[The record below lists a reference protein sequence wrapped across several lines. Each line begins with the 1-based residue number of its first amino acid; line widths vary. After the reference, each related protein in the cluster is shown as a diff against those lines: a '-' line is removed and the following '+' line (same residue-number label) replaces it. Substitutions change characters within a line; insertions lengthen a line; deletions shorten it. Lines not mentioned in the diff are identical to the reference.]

1 MIELIRTLW
10 VNPTLE
16 TRIETPKDPGD
27 LDIFYATSIAEAC
40 AILGQ
45 EDYDVILVDL
55 SVTPEPLVVMA
66 DLLAAA
72 TMPVIALGMED
83 QAEVGLAAVRN
94 GAADWLSEPE
104 GATVARSLL
113 LANIRDE
120 NEARLRR
127 QETDAG
133 QALEEAWV
141 RTGETRLH
149 SVMRGSME
157 MDDLCN
163 NIVSFLCDYTDLSEG
178 RFYTIEGAGRARLV
192 ACVGPLPADIS
203 LDLFS
208 LGDSRLGNAA
218 RKRHCMM
225 FGEPTPDGEDEQ
237 HYYLIAPCVADDEE
251 LVGVIELGSS
261 MQLRIQ
267 DRRLLE
273 EIAEPVA
280 LTVRA
285 ARTHFEKQ
293 ELLTATQKLAHEM
306 QVQQMELKF
315 AFTELEDENRSLE
328 AANERLRLKVESLS
342 QVSADKAVLDGYGQL
357 FGVGD
362 DAVYHAAVIILSA
375 LHESMTPSSDA
386 AKLRLVSEVVR
397 KLPALTEALANEF
410 SAIEVEPV
418 MLCEHL
424 KESYQSNA
432 ESRNLTFDFKL
443 SQNVP
448 ATIHTDSELL
458 HEILG
463 TLIRE
468 ALEATDSGAVTVVV
482 ELAAPD
488 ERPAGIDGEMIV
500 FAIEDN
506 RTSHPTESQ
515 LSLELLVAAHRAQAI
530 GGWIDRDLSSEEG
543 ETFTLYLPTYAEE
556 SLAHIAELPASDDR
570 DKLNANDASVLIWTT
585 DETLSTQFYSK
596 CSEAGYR
603 AVVTANFDDLDVF
616 PVPPQ
621 FMLVDAEDPHEVPVV
636 IEALRREPMLRA
648 VPLGS
653 FGIPTLELEARRHG
667 AHLFLRLPL
676 QNDEI
681 DAAFNQLAASAAT
694 NFARVLIAERG
705 RLLINRLTPCAD
717 MLGLELDAVSSFAE
731 VSEMLAESRYT
742 AMVMHGD
749 LGKNNWI
756 EVRRILADEDPYLP
770 VVVYSGPW
778 IEADESK
785 RLDAFAKSA
794 VVRQAQTPSE
804 LLDELMLF
812 LPVSP
817 VPASD
822 DLSFL
827 QGRTILLADDDM
839 RNCFPISRA
848 LEGAGATVVMAE
860 SVEKALEV
868 VAGLERLDLALIDSI
883 MPGLNG
889 MRTIESLRAD
899 KRYAELPIVAMIAHN
914 APEERTRTLDSGA
927 SDYLIKPLET
937 EKVVAMLRIWL
948 TPVD

>member
-342 QVSADKAVLDGYGQL
+342 QVSADKACARRLMGKL

-375 LHESMTPSSDA
+375 LHESMTPSERCRQAPTGFGGS
-386 AKLRLVSEVVR
+386 AKASSAQRRRSRTSFRPLRLSR
-397 KLPALTEALANEF
+397 SCF
-410 SAIEVEPV
+410 
-418 MLCEHL
+418 CEHL

-432 ESRNLTFDFKL
+432 E
-443 SQNVP
+443 VP
-448 ATIHTDSELL
+448 ATLRSTSNS
-458 HEILG
+458 
-463 TLIRE
+463 R
-468 ALEATDSGAVTVVV
+468 
-482 ELAAPD
+482 
-488 ERPAGIDGEMIV
+488 
-500 FAIEDN
+500 
-506 RTSHPTESQ
+506 RTCQ
-515 LSLELLVAAHRAQAI
+515 R
-530 GGWIDRDLSSEEG
+530 
-543 ETFTLYLPTYAEE
+543 
-556 SLAHIAELPASDDR
+556 
-570 DKLNANDASVLIWTT
+570 
-585 DETLSTQFYSK
+585 
-596 CSEAGYR
+596 
-603 AVVTANFDDLDVF
+603 
-616 PVPPQ
+616 
-621 FMLVDAEDPHEVPVV
+621 
-636 IEALRREPMLRA
+636 
-648 VPLGS
+648 
-653 FGIPTLELEARRHG
+653 
-667 AHLFLRLPL
+667 
-676 QNDEI
+676 
-681 DAAFNQLAASAAT
+681 
-694 NFARVLIAERG
+694 
-705 RLLINRLTPCAD
+705 
-717 MLGLELDAVSSFAE
+717 
-731 VSEMLAESRYT
+731 RYT
-742 AMVMHGD
+742 
-749 LGKNNWI
+749 
-756 EVRRILADEDPYLP
+756 
-770 VVVYSGPW
+770 
-778 IEADESK
+778 
-785 RLDAFAKSA
+785 
-794 VVRQAQTPSE
+794 
-804 LLDELMLF
+804 
-812 LPVSP
+812 
-817 VPASD
+817 
-822 DLSFL
+822 
-827 QGRTILLADDDM
+827 
-839 RNCFPISRA
+839 
-848 LEGAGATVVMAE
+848 
-860 SVEKALEV
+860 
-868 VAGLERLDLALIDSI
+868 
-883 MPGLNG
+883 
-889 MRTIESLRAD
+889 
-899 KRYAELPIVAMIAHN
+899 
-914 APEERTRTLDSGA
+914 RTRNYCMRFWG
-927 SDYLIKPLET
+927 
-937 EKVVAMLRIWL
+937 R
-948 TPVD
+948 